1 MRGKKCEKPCKHEGQ
16 RKGGGR
22 GSTYKHQGL
31 RHSSAA
37 HGGDG
42 GAGSLL
48 QPMERTM
55 VQQISILQISILIY
69 TEDPMP
75 ELVDTSIK
83 ICGLWRARGGEGLS

>member
-1 MRGKKCEKPCKHEGQ
+1 MRNT
-16 RKGGGR
+16 KGRGGR

-37 HGGDG
+37 HGGDDG

-48 QPMERTM
+48 QPMERTL
-55 VQQISILQISILIY
+55 VQQMSILQPV
-69 TEDPMP
+69 EDSMP
-75 ELVDTSIK
+75 ELVDTSRK